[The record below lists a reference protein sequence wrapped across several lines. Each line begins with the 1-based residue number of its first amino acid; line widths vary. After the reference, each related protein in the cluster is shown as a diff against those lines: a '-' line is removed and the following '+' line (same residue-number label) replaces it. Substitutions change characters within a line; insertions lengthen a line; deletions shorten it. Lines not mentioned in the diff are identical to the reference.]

1 MTNIRT
7 KLKVLHDSYTWTT
20 RESSSDDSWDRGD
33 TSTTHYVNGVVLGE
47 DHYGISVEGVVKP
60 GDTVWLV
67 YAVWGDGGSWG
78 HDADRRCEFFTAHR
92 SEQQATANANILSD
106 ANGFSAEIFLD
117 DGTPFTTSIPWNGY
131 FEILNYV
138 RAESFVVGAGV
149 PHTFTP
155 KFKR

>member
-1 MTNIRT
+1 MDFNSIKGKTLVAVTGCYKDSDEIRFT
-7 KLKVLHDSYTWTT
+7 TSDGDSF
-20 RESSSDDSWDRGD
+20 
-33 TSTTHYVNGVVLGE
+33 
-47 DHYGISVEGVVKP
+47 
-60 GDTVWLV
+60 
-67 YAVWGDGGSWG
+67 G

-131 FEILNYV
+131 FEILSYV